1 MVLLFSII
9 FLYFAKKYIM
19 STDTLLGNAVKTQLG
34 MGELFAVI
42 QTGTNTPEE
51 GQIWGFLEVQ
61 PDTVITSLTF
71 KRNRD
76 GAEVVV
82 SRYNIT
88 TVGVMLIPP
97 VYQGQSGKWVS
108 VTAEGQIYVYGIEPI
123 G

>member
-1 MVLLFSII
+1 
-9 FLYFAKKYIM
+9 M

-34 MGELFAVI
+34 MGELFAVM

-61 PDTVITSLTF
+61 PETTITSLTF

-76 GAEVVV
+76 DVEVVV

-88 TVGVMLIPP
+88 TTGVMLIPP
-97 VYQGQSGKWVS
+97 VYQGYAGRWVS
-108 VTAEGQIYVYGIEPI
+108 VTAEGQIYAYGIEPI